1 LGFITFYIFKKK
13 SLLYNTY
20 LWNDSIWC
28 GSCFWFINTTAVFFF
43 LIVVGFLLIGIL
55 DLIFIAFMIKGSG
68 SSASRVAT
76 AGGRVWTL
84 VEPGSDTPS
93 YTRGGRVDRKQKKA
107 IQKHYHMAWI
117 VMISVISLLTIFL
130 TFIM

>member
-1 LGFITFYIFKKK
+1 MILFGVILAFGLLTLPQFYSSI
-13 SLLYNTY
+13 
-20 LWNDSIWC
+20 LW
-28 GSCFWFINTTAVFFF
+28 
-43 LIVVGFLLIGIL
+43 VGFLLIGIL

-93 YTRGGRVDRKQKKA
+93 YTRGDRVDRKQKKA
-107 IQKHYHMAWI
+107 IQKQYHMAWI
-117 VMISVISLLTIFL
+117 VMITIISLLTIFL
-130 TFIM
+130 TFIL